1 MGEVDCGGVALVAED
16 SELRIATAT
25 QARRSVAYFHT
36 AIRDMRGGKTTIVKA
51 EDLPLRGFDKSRG
64 PQYLIPLYK

>member
-1 MGEVDCGGVALVAED
+1 MHKRTLLAAC
-16 SELRIATAT
+16 ATALLTT
-25 QARRSVAYFHT
+25 QAWHSVAYFRT
-36 AIRDMRGGKTTIVKA
+36 AIRDMRGGKTAIAKA